1 MDDSSRKEPFRYVMN
16 QPIDCWLEIP
26 ASNSGPGAGKLTE
39 GILLDLSRSG
49 CKVRTSLNLRFTAG
63 DTKLIIHFQL
73 AEEKLQYEGSVRWGW
88 MFGLGTI
95 PVRGKAGPAGRRGRT
110 APAGAGALDQR
121 KKRSRLIAI
130 PLLNDAHKRKQG

>member
-1 MDDSSRKEPFRYVMN
+1 M
-16 QPIDCWLEIP
+16 
-26 ASNSGPGAGKLTE
+26 TE

-88 MFGLGTI
+88 MYGLGQYQYG
-95 PVRGKAGPAGRRGRT
+95 VRLDLQEHEEEQLLRELEIWTSGRS
-110 APAGAGALDQR
+110 A
-121 KKRSRLIAI
+121 
-130 PLLNDAHKRKQG
+130 QGL